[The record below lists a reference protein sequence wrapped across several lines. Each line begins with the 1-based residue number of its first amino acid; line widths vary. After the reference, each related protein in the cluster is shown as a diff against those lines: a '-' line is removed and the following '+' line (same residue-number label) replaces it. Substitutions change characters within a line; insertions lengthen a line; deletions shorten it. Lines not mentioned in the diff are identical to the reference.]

1 MRRIHWIFALMILI
15 LAATSGCTL
24 SLYNQ
29 PLPTPTVLFIPT
41 LTRLVPTAVPPTST
55 AIGVTP
61 NLPTTIPPTFVPFTS
76 FPLTAVPPTRV
87 PPTQPPPVNF
97 CADGQA
103 TALINSFRNALQTSN
118 GELLA
123 SLVSPAHGMDARY
136 YRDGRVVNYDQ
147 THAKF
152 LFESTFQVEWGLAPG
167 SGQMTK
173 GSFHEVIIPSLL
185 DLFSKSVQGL
195 IQLTDDLQGRVIEN
209 KGSASRGELN
219 LVLEQNRPGNFKVE
233 FARLYTAW
241 GKFHRIFLASSML
254 STELWYAYTLRGS
267 LLDSGQRAQVA

>member
-1 MRRIHWIFALMILI
+1 MQKIHWIVLIMIAALLG
-15 LAATSGCTL
+15 TSGCTL
-24 SLYNQ
+24 SLYST

-41 LTRLVPTAVPPTST
+41 LTPLPTTAVPPTST

-61 NLPTTIPPTFVPFTS
+61 NLPTTVPPTFVPFTS
-76 FPLTAVPPTRV
+76 FPPTAIPPTHV
-87 PPTQPPPVNF
+87 PPTQPPPANF

-123 SLVSPAHGMDARY
+123 SLVSPVHGMDARY

-185 DLFSKSVQGL
+185 DLF
-195 IQLTDDLQGRVIEN
+195 
-209 KGSASRGELN
+209 
-219 LVLEQNRPGNFKVE
+219 
-233 FARLYTAW
+233 
-241 GKFHRIFLASSML
+241 GKN
-254 STELWYAYTLRGS
+254 YTL
-267 LLDSGQRAQVA
+267 ACNQVQVGGTTYNAAWSYPGINFYSVYFAGTQANGNMDWHTWVIGMEYVNGKPYLYAIMQFFWEP